1 MVSAST
7 DPLGTFD
14 VVAVGA
20 HPDDVEIVMG
30 GTIALL
36 SARGL
41 RVLLVDLCDGEPTRY
56 APHGTRRAQALQ
68 AAELLGASRVIL
80 DFHDRLIEDTPA
92 TRMAIA
98 AIIRRCRPR
107 YVFTSDGAGVHPDH
121 KAVTDI
127 VTHGVFYARLP
138 KWEDV
143 PGGEALA
150 GSEPHEI
157 DRLLFGH
164 CRMERP
170 WATFDFAVDVT
181 TTYSRKIAAVEM
193 YRSVFCGPQATRMER
208 FGSED
213 QYVGS
218 LVGVEY
224 AEAFKART
232 PLLVA
237 DPTVFTK
244 TPFG

>member
-1 MVSAST
+1 MST
-7 DPLGTFD
+7 KIDAREPFD

-30 GTIALL
+30 GTIATLT
-36 SARGL
+36 ARGL
-41 RVLLVDLCDGEPTRY
+41 RVLIVDLCDGEPTRY
-56 APHGTRRAQALQ
+56 APHGARREQAVR
-68 AAELLGASRVIL
+68 AAELLGASRTIL
-80 DFHDRLIEDTPA
+80 DFHDRLLEDTPS
-92 TRMAIA
+92 TRIAVA
-98 AIIRRCRPR
+98 AIIRSSRPR
-107 YVFTSDGAGVHPDH
+107 FVLTSDGSGVHPDH

-127 VTHGVFYARLP
+127 VTHAVFYARLP
-138 KWEDV
+138 KWNEV

-150 GSEPHEI
+150 DSEPHEI
-157 DRLLFGH
+157 DRLFYGH

-170 WATFDFAVDVT
+170 WQDFDFAVDVT
-181 TTYSRKIAAVEM
+181 GAYPRKTAAIDV
-193 YRSVFCGPQATRMER
+193 YRSVFCGPQAARLER
-208 FGSED
+208 FRTED

-224 AEAFKART
+224 AEAFKARS

-237 DPTVFTK
+237 DPTAFLK